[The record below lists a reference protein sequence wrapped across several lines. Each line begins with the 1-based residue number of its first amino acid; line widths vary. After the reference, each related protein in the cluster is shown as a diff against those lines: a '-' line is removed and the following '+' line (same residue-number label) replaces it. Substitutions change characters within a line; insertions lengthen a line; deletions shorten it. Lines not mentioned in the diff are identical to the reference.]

1 MIKKYIFDTNKYNFK
16 EIVLEYLC
24 VNELEKIDI
33 PNIKISNDIDCFNTH
48 YHKIYNSAYNKNPK
62 LKNLYC
68 NFIKEFV
75 ANLFDEEILYEKN
88 LNIKIH
94 YQNNLSVFS
103 YHKDKKYLPK
113 LPGLEEL
120 YSLYSNEIN
129 FWLPLTDA
137 YDTNTI
143 WVESEEDKGDYFPIN
158 SFYGEI
164 IQFDGANLMHGNK
177 INLTQQTRVSF
188 DFRILPRKLFFDFIK
203 KNKENKDLIQYL
215 VNYYSK
221 VV

>member
-1 MIKKYIFDTNKYNFK
+1 MKKYLFDTNKYKFK
-16 EIVLEYLC
+16 EIILEYLQ

-33 PNIKISNDIDCFNTH
+33 PNIKLNSGIDCLNTP
-48 YHKIYNSAYNKNPK
+48 YHKIYNSTYNTNPK
-62 LKNLYC
+62 LKNLYG

-75 ANLFDEEILYEKN
+75 ANLFDEEILYEKKP
-88 LNIKIH
+88 NIRIH
-94 YQNNLSVFS
+94 YQNNLSVFD
-103 YHKDKKYLPK
+103 YHKDKEYLVK
-113 LPGLEEL
+113 SGLED
-120 YSLYSNEIN
+120 LYSNEIN
-129 FWLPLTDA
+129 FWFPLTDA
-137 YDTNTI
+137 YDTNTT

-177 INLTQQTRVSF
+177 INITQQTRVSL
-188 DFRILPRKLFFDFIK
+188 DFRILSKKLFFDFANENK
-203 KNKENKDLIQYL
+203 KNKNLIQYL